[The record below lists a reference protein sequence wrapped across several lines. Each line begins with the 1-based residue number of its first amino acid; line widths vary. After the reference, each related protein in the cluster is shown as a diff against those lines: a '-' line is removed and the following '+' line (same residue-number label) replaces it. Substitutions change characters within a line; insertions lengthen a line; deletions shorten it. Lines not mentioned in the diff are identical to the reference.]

1 MASSDKKTVN
11 PYLAARNEWN
21 ERYGSYIVQRNV
33 MAAFTLCALLLTILA
48 VAGVVYIGSQS
59 KFIPYVV
66 AVDDLG
72 RTVSVGTAQ
81 QAAAPTQKMIK
92 AQLAEF
98 IRNVRSVTSDRRVQK
113 AWLKNAYAMMDR
125 RDPAGVYIQE
135 YFGGGDGP
143 RSPYVR
149 AATET
154 VEVNV
159 STILALSSESWEIEW
174 TEIVR
179 DNSGAVINTL
189 LMRGLFQ
196 IRIAAP
202 ETEDAILKNPAGVF
216 VKSISWSEKLG

>member
-1 MASSDKKTVN
+1 MTNKALNNPN

-21 ERYGSYIVQRNV
+21 ERYGSYIAQRNA
-33 MAAFTLCALLLTILA
+33 MAVFTLCALVVAILA

-59 KFIPYVV
+59 KFVPYVV
-66 AVDDLG
+66 AVDDRG
-72 RTVSVGTAQ
+72 RSVGVGAAQ
-81 QAAAPTQKMIK
+81 QAAQPTAKMIK

-113 AWLKNAYAMMDR
+113 TWLKNAYAMMDR

-159 STILALSSESWEIEW
+159 STILALSGESWEIEW
-174 TEIVR
+174 TETVR
-179 DNSGAVINTL
+179 DNSGAVTGRV

-196 IRIAAP
+196 IRLSAP

-216 VKSISWSEKLG
+216 IKSISWSEKLG